1 MDDLMTSL
9 PQPTASPPTKEEL
22 LTRIETVQDE
32 ISTRG
37 YDCYVSFD
45 PVNIYYLTN
54 FANYVH
60 ERPFILIIP
69 PRGTPTILAPV
80 LELTHVK
87 TKARCPLEYLTYYEF
102 PAPEGENWYEVYS
115 GAFPPDPVVGIE
127 GALPSA
133 IREATPGKTVI
144 DDLIDDVRLIKTEY
158 EIARTIHACA
168 ILNEGHKKLLDICH
182 PGVLEVTIFSEV
194 TTLMMGRIIADIPD
208 ANYIV
213 TKPLAGVSPPST
225 SHDPHFV
232 LTPFIELERG
242 GPHVSG
248 VGGQIDG
255 YGVEIERSFFLE
267 TIPEAARRPFEVMM
281 KARERAFEMCVA
293 GTVFS
298 EIDREARDI
307 IIEAGYGE
315 NILHRTGH
323 GLGITGHEAPY
334 LALGDD
340 RTAQPGMIVSIEPGI
355 YIEGVGGFRH
365 SDTVLIAENGP
376 ISLTEAPDRLE
387 DLVIS
392 D

>member
-1 MDDLMTSL
+1 MTPL
-9 PQPTASPPTKEEL
+9 PKPTSSPPTEEEL
-22 LTRIETVQDE
+22 LARLSRVQE
-32 ISTRG
+32 KISTRG

-69 PRGTPTILAPV
+69 PRGAPTMLAPV

-102 PAPEGENWYEVYS
+102 PAPDGENWNDIYP
-115 GAFPPDPVVGIE
+115 GAFPADPLVGIE

-133 IREATPGKTVI
+133 IQETTPGKTII
-144 DDLIDDVRLIKTEY
+144 DDLIDEVRLVKTEY
-158 EIARTIHACA
+158 EIARSVHACD
-168 ILNEGHKKLLDICH
+168 ILNEGHRKLLEICRS
-182 PGVLEVTIFSEV
+182 GVLEVTVFSEV
-194 TTLMMGRIIADIPD
+194 TTLMMMKIISDIPD

-232 LTPFIELERG
+232 LTPFIAMETG

-248 VGGQIDG
+248 VAGQIDG
-255 YGVEIERSFFLE
+255 YGMEIERSFFIE
-267 TIPEAARRPFEVMM
+267 TVPEAARRPFDVMM
-281 KARERAFEMCVA
+281 QARERAFEMCVP

-298 EIDREARDI
+298 DIDRETRRI
-307 IIEAGYGE
+307 FIEAGYE
-315 NILHRTGH
+315 DNLLHRTGH

-340 RTAQPGMIVSIEPGI
+340 RAAEPGMIVSIEPGI
-355 YIEGVGGFRH
+355 YIEGLGGFRH
-365 SDTVLIAENGP
+365 SDSVLITEDGP
-376 ISLTEAPDRLE
+376 VSLTEAPDRLE
-387 DLVIS
+387 DLVVT

>member
-1 MDDLMTSL
+1 MTLIPL
-9 PQPTASPPTKEEL
+9 PTSSPPTQEEL
-22 LTRIETVQDE
+22 QARIARVQE
-32 ISTRG
+32 KITSGG
-37 YDCYVSFD
+37 YDCYISFD

-69 PRGTPTILAPV
+69 SRGTPTMLAPV

-102 PAPEGENWYEVYS
+102 PAPEGENWQDIYPTV
-115 GAFPPDPVVGIE
+115 FPKDPIVGIE

-144 DDLIDDVRLIKTEY
+144 DDLIDDVRLIKTDY
-158 EIARTIHACA
+158 EIARTVHACN
-168 ILNEGHKKLLDICH
+168 ILNEAHRKLLEICR
-182 PGVLEVTIFSEV
+182 PEVLEVTIFSEV
-194 TTLMMGRIIADIPD
+194 TALMMGRIITDMPD

-213 TKPLAGVSPPST
+213 TKPLAGVAPPST

-232 LTPFIELERG
+232 LTPFIEMETG

-255 YGVEIERSFFLE
+255 YGAEIERSFFLD
-267 TIPEAARRPFEVMM
+267 TVPDAARRPFEVMM
-281 KARERAFEMCVA
+281 EARGRAFELCVP
-293 GTVFS
+293 GSVFS
-298 EIDREARDI
+298 DIDREARRI
-307 IIEAGYGE
+307 ICDAGFGDH
-315 NILHRTGH
+315 ILHRTGH

-334 LALGDD
+334 IALGDD
-340 RTAQPGMIVSIEPGI
+340 REVEPGMIVSIEPGI
-355 YIEGVGGFRH
+355 YIEGLGGFRH
-365 SDTVLIAENGP
+365 SDTVLITENGP
-376 ISLTEAPDRLE
+376 VSLTKAPDRLE
-387 DLVIS
+387 DLVLL